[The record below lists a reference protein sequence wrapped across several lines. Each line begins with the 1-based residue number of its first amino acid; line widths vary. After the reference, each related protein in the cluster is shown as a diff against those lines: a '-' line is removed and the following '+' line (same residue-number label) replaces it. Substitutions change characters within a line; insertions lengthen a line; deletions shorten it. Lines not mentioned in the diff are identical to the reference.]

1 MKAMTQQIKT
11 LFFLLAVMLLPA
23 TVMAQEDGGDK
34 ADFRIAKFKRN
45 MTDLTASKA
54 AVKDNN
60 GVEGALLRFSAKDGQ
75 FTYTPNLGVLKAVQ
89 GTGEVLI
96 YVPKGTKLITIRH
109 PRLGIIRDYRIPET
123 VESKAVY
130 DIVIEIM
137 NVEKKHPVYVGAG
150 FNVVGLMGP
159 EASVGINFGGFNAEA
174 GFIYGIKKS
183 DDHFMQDPESGDDVA
198 GYSYSATRAFLRLGW
213 EIKLANAFTITP
225 LVGGAMNF
233 ISGKELMK
241 PSPKGK
247 GYDKTTTISGTAGAR
262 FRFRLGEHFSLQATP
277 EYLFAISKDDVA
289 KTIEIKKKQQNQKV
303 EYDDT
308 SKSWTEGFGMALGL
322 LIYF

>member
-1 MKAMTQQIKT
+1 MTRQINH
-11 LFFLLAVMLLPA
+11 LLLLLALALLPA
-23 TVMAQEDGGDK
+23 VALAQDDEDNK

-54 AVKDNN
+54 AVRDNN

-96 YVPKGTKLITIRH
+96 YVPRGTKLITIRH

-174 GFIYGIKKS
+174 GFIYGIQKS
-183 DDHFMQDPESGDDVA
+183 DDKSFYNRVSQDLMA
-198 GYSYSATRAFLRLGW
+198 SYNYTAMRAFLRLGW

-233 ISGKELMK
+233 ITGKELSK
-241 PSPKGK
+241 PTKS

-277 EYLFAISKDDVA
+277 EYLFAIDKDNTA
-289 KTIEIKKKQQNQKV
+289 KILEKDNTI
-303 EYDDT
+303 
-308 SKSWTEGFGMALGL
+308 KSWTEGFGMALGRL
-322 LIYF
+322 VYF

>member
-1 MKAMTQQIKT
+1 MTQLIKT
-11 LFFLLAVMLLPA
+11 LFLLAVALLPA
-23 TVMAQEDGGDK
+23 AVMAQDDADK

-54 AVKDNN
+54 GVKDNN

-130 DIVIEIM
+130 DIVIEITAA
-137 NVEKKHPVYVGAG
+137 EKKHPVYVGAG

-174 GFIYGIKKS
+174 GFIYGIQKS
-183 DDHFMQDPESGDDVA
+183 EDKSFYDRVSQDLMA
-198 GYSYSATRAFLRLGW
+198 SYNYTAMRAFLRLGW
-213 EIKLANAFTITP
+213 EVKLANAFTITP
-225 LVGGAMNF
+225 LLGGSMNF
-233 ISGKELMK
+233 ISGKELSK
-241 PSPKGK
+241 PTKS
-247 GYDKTTTISGTAGAR
+247 GYDKTTTISGTAGVR

-277 EYLFAISKDDVA
+277 EYLFAIDKDNTA
-289 KTIEIKKKQQNQKV
+289 KILEKDNTI
-303 EYDDT
+303 
-308 SKSWTEGFGMALGL
+308 KSWTEGFGMALGL

>member
-1 MKAMTQQIKT
+1 MTRQINH
-11 LFFLLAVMLLPA
+11 LLLLLALALLPA
-23 TVMAQEDGGDK
+23 VALAQDDEDNK

-54 AVKDNN
+54 AVRDNN

-96 YVPKGTKLITIRH
+96 YVPRGTKLITIRH

-174 GFIYGIKKS
+174 GFIYGIQKS
-183 DDHFMQDPESGDDVA
+183 DDKSFYDRVSQDLVA
-198 GYSYSATRAFLRLGW
+198 SYNYSAMRAFLRMGW

-233 ISGKELMK
+233 ISGKELSK
-241 PSPKGK
+241 PKKS
-247 GYDKTTTISGTAGAR
+247 GYDKTTTISGTAGMR

-277 EYLFAISKDDVA
+277 EYLFAINKDNTAKILNKDD
-289 KTIEIKKKQQNQKV
+289 TI
-303 EYDDT
+303 
-308 SKSWTEGFGMALGL
+308 KSWSEGFGMALGL

>member
-1 MKAMTQQIKT
+1 MTRQINH
-11 LFFLLAVMLLPA
+11 LLLLLALALLPA
-23 TVMAQEDGGDK
+23 VALAQDDEDNK

-54 AVKDNN
+54 AVRDNN

-96 YVPKGTKLITIRH
+96 YVPRGTKLITIRH

-174 GFIYGIKKS
+174 GFIYGIQKS
-183 DDHFMQDPESGDDVA
+183 DDKSFYNRVSQDLMA
-198 GYSYSATRAFLRLGW
+198 SYNYTAMRAFLRLGW

-233 ISGKELMK
+233 ITGKELSK
-241 PSPKGK
+241 PTKS

-277 EYLFAISKDDVA
+277 EYLFAINKDNTA
-289 KTIEIKKKQQNQKV
+289 KILEKDNTI
-303 EYDDT
+303 
-308 SKSWTEGFGMALGL
+308 KSWTEGFGMALGL
-322 LIYF
+322 LVYF

>member
-183 DDHFMQDPESGDDVA
+183 DDKSFYNRVSQDLMA
-198 GYSYSATRAFLRLGW
+198 SYNYTAMRAFLRLGW

-233 ISGKELMK
+233 ITGKELSK
-241 PSPKGK
+241 PTKS

-277 EYLFAISKDDVA
+277 EYLFAIDKDNTA
-289 KTIEIKKKQQNQKV
+289 KILEKDNTI
-303 EYDDT
+303 
-308 SKSWTEGFGMALGL
+308 KSWTEGFGMALGL
-322 LIYF
+322 LVYF

>member
-1 MKAMTQQIKT
+1 MTRQINH
-11 LFFLLAVMLLPA
+11 LLLLLALALLPA
-23 TVMAQEDGGDK
+23 VALAQDDEDNK

-54 AVKDNN
+54 AVRDNN

-96 YVPKGTKLITIRH
+96 YVPRGTKLITIRH

-174 GFIYGIKKS
+174 GFIYGIQKS
-183 DDHFMQDPESGDDVA
+183 DDKSFYNRVSQDLMA
-198 GYSYSATRAFLRLGW
+198 SYNYTAMRAFLRLGW

-233 ISGKELMK
+233 ITGKELSK
-241 PSPKGK
+241 PTKS

-277 EYLFAISKDDVA
+277 EYLFAIDKDNTA
-289 KTIEIKKKQQNQKV
+289 KILEKDNTI
-303 EYDDT
+303 
-308 SKSWTEGFGMALGL
+308 KSWTEGFGMALGL
-322 LIYF
+322 LVYF